1 MKKVWILEK
10 FASSEEM
17 AKSFNEMKA
26 MFEDA
31 KNNNKDMTEEQIHS
45 LEQSLASYEKV
56 MNENPNGRWYGFEGK
71 TIYRQFCDTAKAAI
85 RRNPDG
91 KFRVIEGEIADDA
104 KYWPGYK
111 FIKENE
117 GVLRYLMATK

>member
-71 TIYRQFCDTAKAAI
+71 TIYRQF
-85 RRNPDG
+85 
-91 KFRVIEGEIADDA
+91 VILQKLLFAEILMVSSELL
-104 KYWPGYK
+104 KVRLQMMQSIGLVISSSK
-111 FIKENE
+111 RMK
-117 GVLRYLMATK
+117 VLFVT